1 MKFCGAIAVAAAAIA
16 LSSSSIVTA
25 EDLPS
30 SSEALVVEAAESVGL
45 LCPAAAA
52 CKLEMGVAFGD
63 PWVKAEAGDAGYFE
77 V

>member
-1 MKFCGAIAVAAAAIA
+1 MKFCGAIFVALAGVGAVAA
-16 LSSSSIVTA
+16 
-25 EDLPS
+25 EDSS

-52 CKLEMGVAFGD
+52 CTLEMGVAWGD
-63 PWVKAEAGDAGYFE
+63 PWVKSEAGDAGYFQ